1 MSKFEHPEV
10 FTLDEQEYVF
20 EESSDKTKYLVLQ
33 LNDVVEQRVE
43 KQMRLDQLHAAE
55 IFYTEKLRGSLTE
68 TDPNDSPPEVPEV
81 PEVPAEP

>member
-43 KQMRLDQLHAAE
+43 KQMRLDQLVQAR
-55 IFYTEKLRGSLTE
+55 IVSWPCRLL
-68 TDPNDSPPEVPEV
+68 P
-81 PEVPAEP
+81 

>member
-1 MSKFEHPEV
+1 MSKFEQPEV
-10 FTLDEQEYVF
+10 FTLDDQEYIF
-20 EESSDKTKYLVLQ
+20 EDSSDKTKYLVLQ

-68 TDPNDSPPEVPEV
+68 PEPPEV